1 MGSTALKKRPANNRT
16 VTHRALEAGRA
27 RAVFD
32 TVIVGLGATGLASA
46 RWLAARGERIAVTDS
61 RCHPPLLKALR
72 ESLPE
77 VPLSLGGFD
86 AKLLCKAARILLS
99 PGVSLRE
106 PAIQQAIAMGVP
118 VVGDVELFCRAT
130 RAPAVA
136 ITGTNGKSTVTSLLG
151 AMMQAA
157 GKRAGIGANLGTP
170 ALELITDPEPDFY
183 VLELSSFQLE
193 TVTSLNA
200 IAAAVL
206 NVTPDHLDRHAD
218 IAEYAALKARVY
230 AGGGVMVINLDDPLV
245 AAMRQPKRKVLT
257 FTLGEPQAGGFGVRN
272 IAGEVWLVRGA
283 TPLLRGADL
292 RIRGEHN
299 IANALA
305 ALALGTAI
313 GLPLPAMRAALANFP
328 GLPHRCQFV
337 ARVRGVD
344 WYDDSKGTNVGACC
358 AAIFGLAGASD
369 VVLIAGGD
377 GKGQDFADLAQAA
390 RGRLRG
396 AVLIGRDAPRIEA
409 VLQRVVPVV
418 RAAGMREAVEAA
430 AQLAR
435 AGDKVLLSPACA
447 SFDMFRDYRDRG
459 EQFAAA
465 VRELGA

>member
-1 MGSTALKKRPANNRT
+1 LKKKTADNKT
-16 VTHRALEAGRA
+16 VTQRSRATGRA
-27 RAVFD
+27 PAVFD
-32 TVIVGLGATGLASA
+32 TVIVGLGTTGLASA

-61 RCHPPLLKALR
+61 RRHPPQLEALR
-72 ESLPE
+72 ASQPE

-86 AKLLCKAARILLS
+86 AELLRKAARILLS

-106 PAIQQAIAMGVP
+106 PAIQQAIAAGIP
-118 VVGDVELFCRAT
+118 VIGDVELFCRAAC
-130 RAPAVA
+130 APAVA
-136 ITGTNGKSTVTSLLG
+136 ITGSNGKSTVTSLLG

-157 GKRAGIGANLGTP
+157 GRRAGVGANLGTP
-170 ALELITDPEPDFY
+170 ALDLITDPEPDFY
-183 VLELSSFQLE
+183 ILELSSFQLE

-200 IAAAVL
+200 AAAAVL

-230 AGGGVMVINLDDPLV
+230 AGDGVMVINLDDPLV
-245 AAMRQPKRKVLT
+245 AAMRQPQRKVLT
-257 FTLGEPQAGGFGVRN
+257 FTLGAPQADGFGVRDV
-272 IAGEVWLVRGA
+272 AGEVWLVRGA
-283 TPLLRGADL
+283 EPLLRGADL
-292 RIRGEHN
+292 RIRGQHN

-305 ALALGTAI
+305 ALALGAAI

-358 AAIFGLAGASD
+358 AAIRGLAGAND

-377 GKGQDFADLAQAA
+377 GKGQEFADLARAA
-390 RGRLRG
+390 RGRLRA

-409 VLQRVVPVV
+409 VLQGVVPVARAEDM
-418 RAAGMREAVEAA
+418 RAAVLAA
-430 AQLAR
+430 AGLAC